1 MTSLPHVLQARS
13 GTSFFSA
20 SSATSCPDAGRVRCA
35 VLIAAAVLLLSS
47 ALRAQES
54 VVTLVP
60 TSTKVAFTLGAT
72 MHTVHGT
79 FKLKSGEMRFD
90 PSTGKASGAVV
101 LDATTAETGNSSR
114 DSKMHKEILE
124 SAKFPEIVFTPTQVK
139 GTIAP
144 QGMSEVDVTGVIRL
158 HGQDHDFT
166 LMISVESAA
175 NGELHAST
183 KFAVPYIKWGLKNPS
198 NFFLHVSDTV
208 DVEVRA
214 TARLTSAHQ

>member
-1 MTSLPHVLQARS
+1 
-13 GTSFFSA
+13 
-20 SSATSCPDAGRVRCA
+20 
-35 VLIAAAVLLLSS
+35 
-47 ALRAQES
+47 
-54 VVTLVP
+54 
-60 TSTKVAFTLGAT
+60 

-166 LMISVESAA
+166 LMISVEPAV

-183 KFAVPYIKWGLKNPS
+183 KLAVPYIKWGLKNPS